1 MRHTVARVAHLLGTV
16 HFLLGRCGEL
26 IAGARGFRMPEP
38 DPSWSGFGNAWERR
52 AAKAIPAPWSLRE
65 HLADRWVRF
74 HSLPGSRRDA
84 ETEAEDEILLDRH
97 HEVLAALRG
106 SSTDEVLVVLLR
118 WDGQGAFRASREF
131 RRIASTWSFWRT
143 FVDETTADE
152 DSEAI
157 TASAFVCRLPA
168 TRAALDPWFR
178 RAADDADV
186 FVITDD
192 AVDWVYAPYDG
203 GADVITPTAEA
214 RDALSDRYSA
224 WRSPRPDGL

>member
-1 MRHTVARVAHLLGTV
+1 MRHTIARAAHLLGTAR
-16 HFLLGRCGEL
+16 FLLGRCEDVL
-26 IAGARGFRMPEP
+26 AGVRGFRMPES
-38 DPSWSGFGNAWERR
+38 DPSWEELGKAWEHR
-52 AAKAIPAPWSLRE
+52 AGEAIPASWSLRE
-65 HLADRWVRF
+65 HLAHRWVRF
-74 HSLPGSRRDA
+74 HRLPGSKRDA
-84 ETEAEDEILLDRH
+84 ETEAEEEILLDRH

-143 FVDETTADE
+143 FVDGTTDDDE
-152 DSEAI
+152 NEAI
-157 TASAFVCRLPA
+157 TASAFVRRLPA

-203 GADVITPTAEA
+203 GADVVAPNTRA
-214 RDALSDRYSA
+214 RDILRAEFATWLSA
-224 WRSPRPDGL
+224 RPDGL